1 MFLLRMPIAVAIVV
15 IIAGCGSQPIGPAI
29 AVKPGPGKPFDAYL
43 QDDTQCKQQAREQL
57 AKPASVDSTGTLA
70 AQEAQMNVQQRYFAF
85 YLQCM
90 RDRGNTISQ

>member
-1 MFLLRMPIAVAIVV
+1 MFLLRMSIAVAIVV
-15 IIAGCGSQPIGPAI
+15 IITGCVSQPIGPAI
-29 AVKPGPGKPFDAYL
+29 AVKPGPGKPFDVYL
-43 QDDTQCKQQAREQL
+43 QDDAQCKQQAREQL
-57 AKPASVDSTGTLA
+57 EKPTNVDSTGKLA

>member
-1 MFLLRMPIAVAIVV
+1 MFLLRLSITAAIVV

-29 AVKPGPGKPFDAYL
+29 AVKPGPGKPFDVYL
-43 QDDTQCKQQAREQL
+43 QDDEQCKQQAREQL
-57 AKPASVDSTGTLA
+57 AKPLNADSAGKFA